1 MKYVFVTGGVTSS
14 LGKGVM
20 SACLGML
27 LKARGYRTML
37 QKFDLYYN
45 AEPAFLSPLEH
56 GEAFI
61 TEDGAATDLDLGNY
75 ERFTDMDLPG
85 DSCCTTGKIHRRLLE
100 KEMRGEFN
108 GSTIQAIPH
117 VANEIKERIREV
129 ATASDAD
136 ICIVEIGGTVGD
148 MEASVYLEALRQM
161 RLECEAPSDCCFI
174 HMTYMP
180 YIATAGELK
189 TKPTQNSVKTL
200 RTVGIQPDVI
210 VCRTEVPMTGE
221 GKDKIALF
229 CNVKT
234 SNVIQNLDVDLLYEL
249 PLVLEKEGLAKVV
262 LGELGL
268 PDPPPELEGWKA
280 LVKHAHEA
288 VKPLRVALIGKYN
301 AMPDAYLSVKEA
313 LTHAG
318 IHHGVR
324 IALTAIDAERLTP
337 QNADELLGKHD
348 AIVLPGGFGA
358 HGAEGMM
365 AAAAFARV
373 NQLPLLAIGYGMQL
387 TVAQAAR
394 DLLGLADAGSSEA
407 DPNTA
412 HPVARIPED
421 RVCQNDSRISAR
433 MGASQI
439 RLRDGLLKTLYQ
451 ADTIS
456 ERHENRY
463 EVDPAYAD
471 VLSEKGFHLVGTS
484 VDSGYPEAFELEGHP
499 FYVAVIFHPEFKSR
513 PGKPHPLFDALVK
526 AGTERK

>member
-1 MKYVFVTGGVTSS
+1 
-14 LGKGVM
+14 M

-27 LKARGYRTML
+27 LKARGYKVML

-61 TEDGAATDLDLGNY
+61 TEDGAAVDLDLGNF
-75 ERFTDMDLPG
+75 ERFADMNLPG
-85 DSCCTTGKIHRRLLE
+85 DSGCTTGKIHRRLLE
-100 KEMRGEFN
+100 KEMRGDFY

-129 ATASDAD
+129 AIASGAD
-136 ICIVEIGGTVGD
+136 ICLVEIGGTVGD

-161 RLECEAPSDCCFI
+161 RLECAEPSDCCFI

-180 YIATAGELK
+180 YISTAGELK

-262 LGELGL
+262 LGELRL
-268 PDPPPELEGWKA
+268 ADTPPELEGWKA
-280 LVKHAHEA
+280 LVKRAHEA
-288 VKPLRVALIGKYN
+288 VKPLRVALIGKYH

-313 LTHAG
+313 LAHAG
-318 IHHGVR
+318 IQNDVR
-324 IALTAIDAERLTP
+324 VVLSAIDAQQLTAE
-337 QNADELLGKHD
+337 NADEQLGKHD
-348 AIVLPGGFGA
+348 AIVIPGGFGA

-373 NQLPLLAIGYGMQL
+373 NQIPLLAIGYGMQL
-387 TVAQAAR
+387 TMAQAVR
-394 DLLGLADAGSSEA
+394 DLLGVADAGSTEA
-407 DPNTA
+407 DPATA

-421 RVCQNDSRISAR
+421 RVCQNDSRIAAR
-433 MGASQI
+433 MGASRV
-439 RLRDGLLKTLYQ
+439 RLRDGLLKRLYQ
-451 ADTIS
+451 ADEIS

-463 EVDPAYAD
+463 EVDPVYVDA
-471 VLSEKGFHLVGTS
+471 LNEKGFRLEGTS
-484 VDSGYPEAFELEGHP
+484 VDSGYPEAFVLEGHP
-499 FYVAVIFHPEFKSR
+499 FYAAVIYHPEFKSR
-513 PGKPHPLFDALVK
+513 LGKPHPLFNALIQ
-526 AGTERK
+526 AGMEGK